1 MASSSAFVPFIC
13 CIYEPEQYLAGCSEP
28 CICAFV
34 PHFLPPL
41 LSLLL
46 ILQNG
51 TLDTHD
57 PKASHLRLS
66 FLKKRSKITEIVA
79 AKVAKAHQFSH
90 QTSH

>member
-13 CIYEPEQYLAGCSEP
+13 CIYEPEKYPSGVLK
-28 CICAFV
+28 
-34 PHFLPPL
+34 PL
-41 LSLLL
+41 HLCLRASLFCFS